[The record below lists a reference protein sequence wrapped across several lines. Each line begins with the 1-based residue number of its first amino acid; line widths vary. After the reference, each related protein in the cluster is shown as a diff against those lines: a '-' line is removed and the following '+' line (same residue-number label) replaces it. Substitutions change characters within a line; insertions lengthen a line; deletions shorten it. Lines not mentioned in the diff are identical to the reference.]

1 MTTTP
6 KCKWKT
12 TSSNS
17 LFIINKNPLMKRHKR
32 RNPSTSTGSI
42 QRKWAGKY
50 KKEKLSKTTIM
61 VNKNSRHPGTK
72 ESP

>member
-1 MTTTP
+1 MTSTP

-12 TSSNS
+12 ASSNS
-17 LFIINKNPLMKRHKR
+17 LFIINEKAQR
-32 RNPSTSTGSI
+32 RNPSTYTGSI

-50 KKEKLSKTTIM
+50 KKEKLSKTTIK